1 MKTDKKIYAE
11 GKWRKC
17 HISDWGYLRFALN
30 GKTIL
35 VHRYLYEQHHQ
46 CCILPGIHCHHKDG
60 DKLNNHLDNLELIH
74 GDEHTFMHKFKGGS
88 VSFKKERKK
97 WVVQVQE
104 NKKRKYLGLFNTQE
118 EAQET
123 LNNYYSVGEK

>member
-1 MKTDKKIYAE
+1 
-11 GKWRKC
+11 
-17 HISDWGYLRFALN
+17 
-30 GKTIL
+30 
-35 VHRYLYEQHHQ
+35 
-46 CCILPGIHCHHKDG
+46 
-60 DKLNNHLDNLELIH
+60 
-74 GDEHTFMHKFKGGS
+74 MHKFKGGS